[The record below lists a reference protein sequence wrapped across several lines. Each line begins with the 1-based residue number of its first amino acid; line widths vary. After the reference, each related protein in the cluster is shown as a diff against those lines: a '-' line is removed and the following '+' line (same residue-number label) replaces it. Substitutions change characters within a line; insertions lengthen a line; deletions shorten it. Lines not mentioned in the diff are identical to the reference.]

1 MPTKSVLVRA
11 CPCPNKSASL
21 DCQAAGMM
29 DRLRRVRP
37 VSYIFSDRIPI
48 PPVMVPMTVNCFL
61 AFFCFF
67 AGCGLRPAGET
78 RAIRERLYLVLLY
91 DEWHC

>member
-29 DRLRRVRP
+29 DRIQVRQ
-37 VSYIFSDRIPI
+37 VSYILIKSDRFPI
-48 PPVMVPMTVNCFL
+48 PPVMVPN
-61 AFFCFF
+61 
-67 AGCGLRPAGET
+67 PAGHGSHD
-78 RAIRERLYLVLLY
+78 RELFFGVF
-91 DEWHC
+91 